1 MGYEAAAAV
10 AARGQLLRGEEKGG
24 ARSHGQRVTEKKAA
38 KRCRVLWMIRRVL
51 PLSQS

>member
-10 AARGQLLRGEEKGG
+10 AARGQQLHGGGKGG
-24 ARSHGQRVTEKKAA
+24 ARGHGLRVKEKKAT
-38 KRCRVLWMIRRVL
+38 KRCGVLWMIRRVL